1 MASTTTALKLHID
14 MTAQCFRSF
23 IKQQLTEEVATF
35 ICEELLFL
43 VPIAFTSVNNLE
55 ELKMNI
61 ARRYEKIS
69 QNSKSIFYYTN
80 AQDKLEILPMPLAM
94 IDKIRQDV
102 HNLMNKKQKRK
113 HFGKMIDDKWNSL
126 SDRFAFVYSD
136 STTSDSGDT
145 RVIHPNKRTT
155 EANDLSSYKYRKR
168 SYRKSNHERH
178 EWSFSSDEDYYV
190 PGSAEILTMSNSVDS
205 LNYQFYTLTRL
216 DHFCVTH
223 LKLQLPVQIRKFQHN
238 AELELSLHRENLYQ
252 FFRYIRNNAEFLKII
267 EDCAQ
272 QCLSIGDIHEHITR
286 LVHQL
291 KVIKKTSGFTPYR
304 FIEE

>member
-113 HFGKMIDDKWNSL
+113 HF
-126 SDRFAFVYSD
+126 D